1 VICFIIEFKSTIYDE
16 MTKPKLVWCLTS
28 VFGMLTIIESRV
40 TRRHEVAGK
49 CVSESYYRKT
59 GE

>member
-1 VICFIIEFKSTIYDE
+1 
-16 MTKPKLVWCLTS
+16 MTKPKLVLCLTS

-40 TRRHEVAGK
+40 TRRHEVARQY
-49 CVSESYYRKT
+49 VSESYYRKT